1 MPEITLEEYEL
12 MNRILSDT
20 RTGWW
25 KADYRLQTYFFSK
38 QIMEL
43 TGLPSDRLSFADF
56 LNRIRTDFRFR
67 IGEEIAT
74 LEQPYV
80 YDMTFPIL
88 CPKGEIWIH
97 IKKLH
102 QEKNAHGDSIIT
114 GSIQIV
120 DSPETT
126 KSEQAAALRINNLL
140 YQLNNISYTLL
151 SFLQNNNKIIYVS
164 LLVILSF
171 FLFLDYIPGMHAY
184 SAWVTPPVALFLGLS
199 FALLCGQAHPKF
211 NKKISKYLL
220 QYSVVGL
227 GFGMNLQASLASGK
241 EGMEFTVISVVGT
254 LLIGWGFG
262 RKFLKVDRDTSYL
275 ISSGTAICGGSAI
288 AAVGPVLR
296 AKDSEMSV
304 ALGTIFILNAIA
316 LFIFPVIGHALNM
329 SQHEFGTWAAIAI
342 HDTSSVVGAGAAY
355 GEEAL
360 RVATTIKLTRALWI
374 IPLAIATSFIFKSKG
389 QKISIPWFIFFFV
402 LAMIVNTYVL
412 NLSET
417 GALIGA
423 GINSIARKAL
433 TITLFFIGA
442 SLSRDV
448 LKAVGIKPL
457 VQGILLWVVISVST
471 LAYIYWS

>member
-1 MPEITLEEYEL
+1 MASTRALAKSINMP
-12 MNRILSDT
+12 
-20 RTGWW
+20 
-25 KADYRLQTYFFSK
+25 
-38 QIMEL
+38 
-43 TGLPSDRLSFADF
+43 
-56 LNRIRTDFRFR
+56 
-67 IGEEIAT
+67 
-74 LEQPYV
+74 
-80 YDMTFPIL
+80 
-88 CPKGEIWIH
+88 
-97 IKKLH
+97 
-102 QEKNAHGDSIIT
+102 
-114 GSIQIV
+114 
-120 DSPETT
+120 
-126 KSEQAAALRINNLL
+126 
-140 YQLNNISYTLL
+140 
-151 SFLQNNNKIIYVS
+151 FLQNNNKIIYVS
-164 LLVILSF
+164 LLIILSV

-184 SAWVTPPVALFLGLS
+184 AAWVTPPVALFLGLV

-211 NKKISKYLL
+211 NKKTSKYL
-220 QYSVVGL
+220 
-227 GFGMNLQASLASGK
+227 LQASLASGR
-241 EGMEFTVISVVGT
+241 EGMEFTIISVVGT
-254 LLIGWGFG
+254 LLIGWVIG

-288 AAVGPVLR
+288 AAVGPVLK

-316 LFIFPVIGHALNM
+316 LFIFPMIGHALNM

-402 LAMIVNTYVL
+402 LAMVVNTYVL

-423 GINSIARKAL
+423 GINSIARKTL

-457 VQGILLWVVISVST
+457 VQGILLWVVISCST
-471 LAYIYWS
+471 LAYIYWF